1 MKRIL
6 FVHHVSVIGGA
17 SYCMLNLLKNIDRQ
31 KVEPVVLLA
40 KEGPLADEIQKLNIE
55 VLYIRGLTCI
65 PYNKSLLDV
74 RTIQTYLHIQKIVPV
89 FKALLIHK
97 KIDVVYLNNVM
108 LYPYLK
114 PSKECNI
121 KTVIHI
127 REHWPEKEHRKQLN
141 KLREHIKLYADHIIA
156 INQYGANLVPNTTT
170 KTSIVYDWIDFSD
183 RYEKRPFNDI
193 FKEDTSRLK
202 IFVFTGGN
210 SKWKGAAE
218 VVEVFHKRIKNA
230 DCRLLIVGTDGRFP
244 YVGFVGKVKK
254 LLSFCGY
261 VTYEKTFVSN
271 VNADKRIV
279 CIPATY
285 KLKDIFTQSYAM
297 LSFFTIPHA
306 NLALA
311 EAITLGLPCVAA
323 KTEESM
329 EYTKNGV
336 GAKLFQLNDKRDF
349 EKKILELMD
358 NYEEQKEK
366 TLSISNEIKKK
377 FDKNENIK
385 VFNDIINSI

>member
-1 MKRIL
+1 M
-6 FVHHVSVIGGA
+6 
-17 SYCMLNLLKNIDRQ
+17 
-31 KVEPVVLLA
+31 
-40 KEGPLADEIQKLNIE
+40 
-55 VLYIRGLTCI
+55 
-65 PYNKSLLDV
+65 
-74 RTIQTYLHIQKIVPV
+74 
-89 FKALLIHK
+89 
-97 KIDVVYLNNVM
+97 
-108 LYPYLK
+108 
-114 PSKECNI
+114 
-121 KTVIHI
+121 
-127 REHWPEKEHRKQLN
+127 
-141 KLREHIKLYADHIIA
+141 
-156 INQYGANLVPNTTT
+156 
-170 KTSIVYDWIDFSD
+170 
-183 RYEKRPFNDI
+183 
-193 FKEDTSRLK
+193 
-202 IFVFTGGN
+202 
-210 SKWKGAAE
+210 
-218 VVEVFHKRIKNA
+218 FHKRIKNA